1 MASGPYHFEFFRC
14 IHCGQKISVYDT
26 EPCCNPKAARAKK
39 EGLAMQK
46 LSPTTKS
53 LVRLVKRAKAH
64 GINPWHIIRSE
75 HGARQATI
83 LFNTRHIRVRD
94 DGSLIPEINQH
105 WTPDGV
111 RMSDPHWEDALYT
124 RMYECDIAHVAYCRR
139 MKFYGPALKSLE
151 MARNLRTA
159 KR

>member
-1 MASGPYHFEFFRC
+1 MSGRYHFEFYR
-14 IHCGQKISVYDT
+14 HTCGRTISIYDT
-26 EPCCNPKAARAKK
+26 EPCECEIRKARYDQ
-39 EGLAMQK
+39 MRH

-53 LVRLVKRAKAH
+53 LVRLLRRARAH
-64 GINPWHIIRSE
+64 GITPWHIVRME
-75 HGARQATI
+75 DGGKQATV
-83 LFNTRHIRVRD
+83 LFAGRHIRVRD